1 MEILKK
7 DIVLIPP
14 AHNSPPKKKKKTWSL
29 PAGNFQYPRE
39 RYTLKQIKSIQY
51 TK

>member
-1 MEILKK
+1 MEIKKK
-7 DIVLIPP
+7 DILIPP

-29 PAGNFQYPRE
+29 PAENFQYPTE
-39 RYTLKQIKSIQY
+39 RYTLKQIKSTQY